1 MDKKKGIGIYMKLF
15 RATFMLSAF
24 TFGGGYVIVPL
35 MQKRFVEDY
44 KWLEK
49 EEMMDLVAI
58 ARSAPG
64 MIAVNASIMVGYRL
78 AGVLG
83 AITAVVGTVLPPLM
97 IITIISY
104 FYEVFRDSPAVAA
117 VLRGMSAGVA
127 AVVIDAIITMGSNIL
142 KEKSIFSFTVMVIS
156 FSVVFFYDIDVK
168 LVIGVSALLG
178 IIRICVIKYREKDGK
193 GTDI

>member
-1 MDKKKGIGIYMKLF
+1 LGKRKGIGLYWKLF

-44 KWLEK
+44 KWIE
-49 EEMMDLVAI
+49 EQEMMDLVAI

-78 AGVLG
+78 AGVIG
-83 AITAVVGTVLPPLM
+83 AFFAVVGTVLPPLI

-104 FYEVFRDSPAVAA
+104 FYQVFRDSPAVAA
-117 VLRGMSAGVA
+117 VLKGMGSGVA
-127 AVVIDAIITMGSNIL
+127 AVVVDAILTMGKNIL
-142 KEKSIFSFTVMVIS
+142 KEKSIFSVGVMIVS
-156 FSVVFFYDIDVK
+156 FLVVFFFDIVVK
-168 LVIGVSALLG
+168 IILGVSAVLG
-178 IIRICVIKYREKDGK
+178 IAQVFYTRSKEKSERGA
-193 GTDI
+193 GV